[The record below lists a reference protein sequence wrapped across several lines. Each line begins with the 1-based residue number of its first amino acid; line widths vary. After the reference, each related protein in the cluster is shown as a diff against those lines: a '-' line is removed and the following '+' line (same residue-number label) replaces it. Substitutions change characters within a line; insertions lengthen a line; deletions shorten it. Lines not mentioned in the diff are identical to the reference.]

1 MKNRP
6 DKAKPFTDH
15 DDKYN
20 INDKYD
26 TLNTNATTE
35 LTGVVSH
42 GPGTEED
49 LEVYNDVFTFNTKDI
64 VIDKEDYN
72 KKDDK
77 HKKYDYKPKW

>member
-1 MKNRP
+1 MKKESNNIN
-6 DKAKPFTDH
+6 KFTDH

-26 TLNTNATTE
+26 SLYTNAATE

-49 LEVYNDVFTFNTKDI
+49 LEVYNDIFTFGQ
-64 VIDKEDYN
+64 
-72 KKDDK
+72 
-77 HKKYDYKPKW
+77 